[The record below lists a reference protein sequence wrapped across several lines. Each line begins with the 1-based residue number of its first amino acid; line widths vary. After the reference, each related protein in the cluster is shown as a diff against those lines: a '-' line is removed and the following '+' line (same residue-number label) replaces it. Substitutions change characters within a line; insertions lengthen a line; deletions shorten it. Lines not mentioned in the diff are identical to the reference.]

1 MTVRELM
8 ERLEDMN
15 PDAEVHLMYQ
25 RHYPLESTLL
35 GVCESSDLLDDEDAD
50 EDDEGNDD
58 VVFLVEGEHVGY
70 GMKSAWRA
78 AS

>member
-15 PDAEVHLMYQ
+15 PDAEVHVMLQ
-25 RHYPLESTLL
+25 KHYPMQSKLF
-35 GVCESSDLLDDEDAD
+35 GVCESEDLREDGDDERA
-50 EDDEGNDD
+50 GHD
-58 VVFLVEGEHVGY
+58 VVFLVEGDHVGY
-70 GMKSAWRA
+70 GLKSAWRA